1 MKKIFLI
8 ATLLLTAV
16 ITIFTTQTV
25 TAEETFLYNAVVKSP
40 IAGVHEKANA
50 KTPLH
55 TQALYNEEVKVLE
68 ISGEFVYAQVPD
80 GYKGWIKSSDL
91 TKDLTSVT
99 PKDFKVVLNSKATKI
114 YDANGAEIVTVPMGT
129 ILFGIEENEK
139 YKVTL
144 PDNITGYIDRFDG
157 YLLLQDEELSLGTGK
172 TFVITAQKLMGTKYL
187 WGGCS
192 EKGIDCSGLTYIAAK
207 MNGVTLPR
215 DSRPQSLEGT
225 PVTLKNAK
233 IGDQMFFSST
243 YRKDKIDH
251 TGIYMG
257 DGYFIHSSGGSGVR
271 INHISD
277 GNYSKIL
284 MSMSR
289 IFEN

>member
-1 MKKIFLI
+1 
-8 ATLLLTAV
+8 
-16 ITIFTTQTV
+16 
-25 TAEETFLYNAVVKSP
+25 
-40 IAGVHEKANA
+40 
-50 KTPLH
+50 
-55 TQALYNEEVKVLE
+55 
-68 ISGEFVYAQVPD
+68 
-80 GYKGWIKSSDL
+80 
-91 TKDLTSVT
+91 
-99 PKDFKVVLNSKATKI
+99 
-114 YDANGAEIVTVPMGT
+114 MGT